1 MVPQLGIL
9 VGFVN
14 ESRPFRCRCAAV
26 KRSRVAAVK
35 VKKMLAIADRVNQKS
50 LLDHEFSRQLT
61 GWAKVKSV
69 AVAQ

>member
-1 MVPQLGIL
+1 M
-9 VGFVN
+9 
-14 ESRPFRCRCAAV
+14 

-61 GWAKVKSV
+61 GWAKIKSV